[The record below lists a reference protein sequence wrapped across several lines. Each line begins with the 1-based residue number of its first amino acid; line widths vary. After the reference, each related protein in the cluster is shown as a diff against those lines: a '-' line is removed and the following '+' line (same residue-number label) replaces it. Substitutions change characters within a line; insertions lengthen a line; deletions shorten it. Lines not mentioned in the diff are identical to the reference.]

1 MADLIMAD
9 KASKSVRELASR
21 VAKTD
26 ATVLIS
32 GPSGAGKE
40 VYARFIHNQSRRSEA
55 PFIALNCAA
64 IPENML
70 EAMLF
75 GYEKGAFTGAI
86 TSHTGKFEQAQG
98 GTLLLDEI
106 SEMDLGLQSKLLR
119 VLQERELERLGS
131 RKTLKLDVRV
141 IATSNQDVRA
151 AVREGE
157 FREDLFYRLNVF
169 PLLVPSLAE
178 RRGDIL
184 PLAYHFLSRD
194 SSVSDPSAMLSD
206 EVIHKLL
213 DYAWPGNVREL
224 DNVIQRALILRQQ
237 DIITEQ
243 DIQFEHGLR
252 FVSDFDRHVVSSAI
266 ANTGGEGQLGD
277 SGGVLG
283 GYMRDQERRV
293 ITDALQMGRSK
304 KEAAEILGIS
314 PRTLRY
320 KLARLREHRYI
331 AG

>member
-1 MADLIMAD
+1 MADLIVAD
-9 KASKSVRELASR
+9 KASIAVKELATR
-21 VAKTD
+21 VARTD

-32 GPSGAGKE
+32 GQSGAGKE
-40 VYARFIHNQSRRSEA
+40 VYARFIHSQSRRAEA
-55 PFIALNCAA
+55 PFVALNCAA

-86 TSHTGKFEQAQG
+86 NSHTGKFEQAQG

-141 IATSNQDVRA
+141 IATSNRDVRC

-178 RRGDIL
+178 RRRDIL
-184 PLAYHFLSRD
+184 PLAHHFLSRD
-194 SSVSDPSAMLSD
+194 SSVRDPAAILTD
-206 EVIHKLL
+206 EAIQKLFA
-213 DYAWPGNVREL
+213 YAWPGNVREL
-224 DNVIQRALILRQQ
+224 DNVIQRGLILRQQ
-237 DIITEQ
+237 EMISER
-243 DIQFEHGLR
+243 DIQFETGLS
-252 FVSDFDRHVVSSAI
+252 FISDFDERFELASRNI
-266 ANTGGEGQLGD
+266 ADLPSCETN
-277 SGGVLG
+277 GVLD

-293 ITDALQMGRSK
+293 ISDALRAGRSK

-320 KLARLREHRYI
+320 KLARLREQSYI

>member
-1 MADLIMAD
+1 MADLIVAD
-9 KASKSVRELASR
+9 KASIAVKELATR
-21 VAKTD
+21 VARTD

-32 GPSGAGKE
+32 GQSGAGKE
-40 VYARFIHNQSRRSEA
+40 VYARFIHSQSRRAEA
-55 PFIALNCAA
+55 PFVALNCAA

-86 TSHTGKFEQAQG
+86 NSHTGKFEQAQG

-141 IATSNQDVRA
+141 IATSNRDVRC

-178 RRGDIL
+178 RRRDIL
-184 PLAYHFLSRD
+184 PLAHHFLSRD
-194 SSVSDPSAMLSD
+194 SSVRDPATMLTD
-206 EVIHKLL
+206 EAIQKLFA
-213 DYAWPGNVREL
+213 YAWPGNVREL

-237 DIITEQ
+237 ETISERDV
-243 DIQFEHGLR
+243 QFETGLS
-252 FVSDFDRHVVSSAI
+252 FISDFDERFELANRNI
-266 ANTGGEGQLGD
+266 ADLPSCETN
-277 SGGVLG
+277 GVLD

-293 ITDALQMGRSK
+293 ISDALRTGRSK

-320 KLARLREHRYI
+320 KLARLREQSYI

>member
-1 MADLIMAD
+1 MADLIVAD
-9 KASKSVRELASR
+9 KASKAVRDLAAR

-32 GPSGAGKE
+32 GKSGAGKE
-40 VYARFIHNQSRRSEA
+40 VYARYIHSQSRRA
-55 PFIALNCAA
+55 DGPFIALNCAA

-86 TSHTGKFEQAQG
+86 NSHTGKFEQAQG

-131 RKTLKLDVRV
+131 RKTLQLDVRV
-141 IATSNQDVRA
+141 IATSNRDVRA
-151 AVREGE
+151 AVRDGD

-169 PLLVPSLAE
+169 PIFIPSLAD
-178 RRGDIL
+178 RRGDII
-184 PLAYHFLSRD
+184 PLAQHFLGRD
-194 SSVSDPSAMLSD
+194 SSVSDAAAMLTED
-206 EVIHKLL
+206 AVNKLL
-213 DYAWPGNVREL
+213 GYAWPGNVREL

-237 DIITEQ
+237 EQITDR
-243 DIQFEHGLR
+243 DIQFETGLS
-252 FVSDFDRHVVSSAI
+252 FISDFDAHFDNAEPALTREESSVS
-266 ANTGGEGQLGD
+266 D
-277 SGGVLG
+277 SSGVLN

-293 ITDALQMGRSK
+293 ISDALRAGRSK

-320 KLARLREHRYI
+320 KLARLREQSYI

>member
-1 MADLIMAD
+1 MADLIVAD
-9 KASKSVRELASR
+9 KASKSVKELACR

-32 GPSGAGKE
+32 GRSGAGKE
-40 VYARFIHNQSRRSEA
+40 VYARFIHSQSRRAEA

-86 TSHTGKFEQAQG
+86 NSHTGKFEQAQG

-141 IATSNQDVRA
+141 IATSNRDVRA
-151 AVREGE
+151 AVREGD

-169 PLLVPSLAE
+169 PLLVPTLAE

-184 PLAYHFLSRD
+184 PLAQYFLSRD
-194 SSVSDPSAMLSD
+194 SSVRDPAAMLSD
-206 EVIHKLL
+206 DAINKLL
-213 DYAWPGNVREL
+213 GYAWPGNVREL

-237 DIITEQ
+237 TVISER
-243 DIQFEHGLR
+243 DIQFESG
-252 FVSDFDRHVVSSAI
+252 FSFISDFDGHFNDAVIQSESIDA
-266 ANTGGEGQLGD
+266 TLSD
-277 SGGVLG
+277 SGVLD

-293 ITDALQMGRSK
+293 ITDALRVGRSK

-320 KLARLREHRYI
+320 KLARLREQSYI

>member
-1 MADLIMAD
+1 M
-9 KASKSVRELASR
+9 
-21 VAKTD
+21 
-26 ATVLIS
+26 IS
-32 GPSGAGKE
+32 GQSGAGKE
-40 VYARFIHNQSRRSEA
+40 VYARFIHSQSRRAEA
-55 PFIALNCAA
+55 PFVALNCAA

-86 TSHTGKFEQAQG
+86 NSHTGKFEQAQG

-141 IATSNQDVRA
+141 IATSNRDVRC

-178 RRGDIL
+178 RRRDIL

-194 SSVSDPSAMLSD
+194 SSVRDPATMLTD
-206 EVIHKLL
+206 EAIQKLFA
-213 DYAWPGNVREL
+213 YAWPGNVREL

-237 DIITEQ
+237 ETISERDV
-243 DIQFEHGLR
+243 QFETGLS
-252 FVSDFDRHVVSSAI
+252 FISDFDERFELASRNI
-266 ANTGGEGQLGD
+266 ADLPSCETN
-277 SGGVLG
+277 GVLD

-293 ITDALQMGRSK
+293 ISDALRTGRSK

-320 KLARLREHRYI
+320 KLARLREQSYI

>member
-1 MADLIMAD
+1 MADLIVAD
-9 KASKSVRELASR
+9 KASKSVRELAAR
-21 VAKTD
+21 VAKTE

-32 GPSGAGKE
+32 GKSGAGKE
-40 VYARFIHNQSRRSEA
+40 VYARYIHAESSRA
-55 PFIALNCAA
+55 DGPFIALNCAA

-86 TSHTGKFEQAQG
+86 NSHMGKFEQAQG

-141 IATSNQDVRA
+141 IATSNRDVRA
-151 AVREGE
+151 AVRDGD

-169 PLLVPSLAE
+169 PLFIPSLAD
-178 RRGDIL
+178 RRGDII
-184 PLAYHFLSRD
+184 PLAQYFLSRD
-194 SSVSDPSAMLSD
+194 SSVIDPAAMLSED
-206 EVIHKLL
+206 AVNKLL
-213 DYAWPGNVREL
+213 GYAWPGNVREL

-237 DIITEQ
+237 DHITDR
-243 DIQFEHGLR
+243 DIQFETGLS
-252 FVSDFDRHVVSSAI
+252 FISDYDECYSMDAPRSSVEDHI
-266 ANTGGEGQLGD
+266 STD
-277 SGGVLG
+277 SSGVLN

-293 ITDALQMGRSK
+293 ISDALRAGRSK

-320 KLARLREHRYI
+320 KLARLREQSYI

>member
-1 MADLIMAD
+1 MADLIVAD
-9 KASKSVRELASR
+9 KASKSVKALAAR
-21 VAKTD
+21 VAMTD

-32 GPSGAGKE
+32 GQSGAGKE
-40 VYARFIHNQSRRSEA
+40 VYARFIHSRSRRSDG
-55 PFIALNCAA
+55 PFVALNCAA

-86 TSHTGKFEQAQG
+86 NSHAGKFEQAQG

-106 SEMDLGLQSKLLR
+106 SEMDLGLQAKLLR

-141 IATSNQDVRA
+141 IATSNKDVRA
-151 AVREGE
+151 AVREGD

-169 PLLVPSLAE
+169 PLLIPSLAE

-184 PLAYHFLSRD
+184 PLVHYFLSRD
-194 SSVSDPSAMLSD
+194 SSVRDPAAMLSEGAID
-206 EVIHKLL
+206 ALL
-213 DYAWPGNVREL
+213 GYAWPGNVREL
-224 DNVIQRALILRQQ
+224 DNVIQRAMILRQQ
-237 DIITEQ
+237 DMVTER
-243 DIQFEHGLR
+243 DIQFETGISFISDYEER
-252 FVSDFDRHVVSSAI
+252 FAAPSVSEDELSSE
-266 ANTGGEGQLGD
+266 NC
-277 SGGVLG
+277 GVLDG
-283 GYMRDQERRV
+283 FMRDQERRV
-293 ITDALQMGRSK
+293 ITDALRAGRSK

-320 KLARLREHRYI
+320 KLARLREQSYI
-331 AG
+331 TG

>member
-1 MADLIMAD
+1 MADLIVAD
-9 KASKSVRELASR
+9 KASKAVKELAFR

-32 GPSGAGKE
+32 GRSGAGKE
-40 VYARFIHNQSRRSEA
+40 VYARFIHSQSRRAEA

-86 TSHTGKFEQAQG
+86 NSHTGKFEQAQG

-141 IATSNQDVRA
+141 IATSNRDVRA
-151 AVREGE
+151 AVREGD

-169 PLLVPSLAE
+169 PLLVPTLAE

-184 PLAYHFLSRD
+184 PLAQYFLSRD
-194 SSVSDPSAMLSD
+194 SSVRDPAAMLSD
-206 EVIHKLL
+206 DAINKLL
-213 DYAWPGNVREL
+213 GYAWPGNVREL

-237 DIITEQ
+237 TVISER
-243 DIQFEHGLR
+243 DIQFESG
-252 FVSDFDRHVVSSAI
+252 FSFISDFDGHFNDAVIQSESIDA
-266 ANTGGEGQLGD
+266 TLSD
-277 SGGVLG
+277 SGVLD

-293 ITDALQMGRSK
+293 ITDALRVGRSK

-320 KLARLREHRYI
+320 KLARLREQSYI

>member
-1 MADLIMAD
+1 MADLIVAD
-9 KASKSVRELASR
+9 QASIAVKELATR
-21 VAKTD
+21 VARTD

-32 GPSGAGKE
+32 GQSGAGKE
-40 VYARFIHNQSRRSEA
+40 VYARFIHSQSRRAEA
-55 PFIALNCAA
+55 PFVALNCAA

-86 TSHTGKFEQAQG
+86 NSHTGKFEQAQG

-141 IATSNQDVRA
+141 IATSNRDVRC

-178 RRGDIL
+178 RRRDIL
-184 PLAYHFLSRD
+184 PLAHHFLSRD
-194 SSVSDPSAMLSD
+194 SSVRDPAAMLTD
-206 EVIHKLL
+206 EAIQKLFA
-213 DYAWPGNVREL
+213 YAWPGNVREL
-224 DNVIQRALILRQQ
+224 D
-237 DIITEQ
+237 
-243 DIQFEHGLR
+243 
-252 FVSDFDRHVVSSAI
+252 SS
-266 ANTGGEGQLGD
+266 
-277 SGGVLG
+277 
-283 GYMRDQERRV
+283 
-293 ITDALQMGRSK
+293 
-304 KEAAEILGIS
+304 
-314 PRTLRY
+314 P
-320 KLARLREHRYI
+320 ARND
-331 AG
+331 

>member
-1 MADLIMAD
+1 MADLIVAD
-9 KASKSVRELASR
+9 QASIAVKELATR
-21 VAKTD
+21 VARTD

-32 GPSGAGKE
+32 GQSGAGKE
-40 VYARFIHNQSRRSEA
+40 VYARFIHSQSRRAEA
-55 PFIALNCAA
+55 PFVALNCAA

-86 TSHTGKFEQAQG
+86 NSHTGKFEQAQG

-119 VLQERELERLGS
+119 VLQERLGS

-141 IATSNQDVRA
+141 IATSNRDVRC

-178 RRGDIL
+178 RRRDIL
-184 PLAYHFLSRD
+184 PLAHHFLSRD
-194 SSVSDPSAMLSD
+194 SSVRDPAAMLTD
-206 EVIHKLL
+206 EAIQKLFA
-213 DYAWPGNVREL
+213 YAWPGNVREL

-237 DIITEQ
+237 ETISERDV
-243 DIQFEHGLR
+243 QFETGLS
-252 FVSDFDRHVVSSAI
+252 FISDFDERFELASRNI
-266 ANTGGEGQLGD
+266 ADLPSCETN
-277 SGGVLG
+277 GVLD

-293 ITDALQMGRSK
+293 ISDALRAGRSK

-320 KLARLREHRYI
+320 KLARLREQSYI